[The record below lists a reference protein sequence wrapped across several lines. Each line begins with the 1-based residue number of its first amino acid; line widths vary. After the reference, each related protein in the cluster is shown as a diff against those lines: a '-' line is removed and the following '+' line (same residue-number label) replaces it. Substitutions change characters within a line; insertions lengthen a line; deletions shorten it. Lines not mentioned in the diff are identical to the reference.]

1 MLWLDNLV
9 DHFEENL
16 KKTILN
22 SMIEDLYGDQIKA
35 ILAKAKKFGDS
46 KESEDW
52 YVDGK
57 YMGPYT
63 PQENAEIKSDVEKV
77 AEQVEATRDFFKNE
91 YGWSDN
97 SSSSSRNSVKSIT
110 EETGD
115 LIASYLNEIRADCA
129 VMRAEQAKYYP
140 EMSEI
145 AKSQLTQLNVIA
157 QNTLR
162 NADYAAER
170 IERIFVEYN
179 DNFNRVL
186 NGTKSLKMK

>member
-1 MLWLDNLV
+1 MIEALTEKLTGNKFSDLVSSWGDAMATMANTSDNLV

-77 AEQVEATRDFFKNE
+77 AEQVEATRDFLRMSMA
-91 YGWSDN
+91 GPTTAALHQGTR
-97 SSSSSRNSVKSIT
+97 SRV
-110 EETGD
+110 
-115 LIASYLNEIRADCA
+115 
-129 VMRAEQAKYYP
+129 
-140 EMSEI
+140 
-145 AKSQLTQLNVIA
+145 
-157 QNTLR
+157 
-162 NADYAAER
+162 
-170 IERIFVEYN
+170 
-179 DNFNRVL
+179 
-186 NGTKSLKMK
+186 SLKRLVTLSPVTSMKSGLIVQ